1 MWKKF
6 PPTDWRSIDAL
17 AFNYFSTLLTSRIN
31 IFLYGLNGIGKTK
44 FARDCLDENNI
55 DY

>member
-17 AFNYFSTLLTSRIN
+17 AFNYFSTLLQSRVN
-31 IFLYGLNGIGKTK
+31 VFLYGMNGIGKTK
-44 FARDCLDENNI
+44 FAKKCLDVNNI
-55 DY
+55 QF